1 MTVTFCGHSQ
11 FTETPKDEE
20 KILSIL
26 EEIII
31 DRDVEFYLG
40 GYGSFDAFAKK
51 CCSKYKENH
60 PNARLIFVTP
70 YMDDD
75 YLKNRLDYSR
85 NPYDGI
91 LYPSLE
97 GKPPKFAVSYR
108 SQ

>member
-1 MTVTFCGHSQ
+1 MIVTFCGHRD
-11 FTETPKDEE
+11 FKKNEADE
-20 KILSIL
+20 KRMLDIL
-26 EEIII
+26 EKSIGS
-31 DRDVEFYLG
+31 DPVEFYLG